1 MFTGIIQA
9 VGRVRSLQP
18 TGGDTR
24 LEIDA
29 GALDLGDVAL
39 GDSIAVSGPCLTVVR
54 LGAGS
59 FAADVSSETLARTT
73 LGRLRAGAPVNLE
86 KALAVGERLGGHLV
100 SGHVDGVGEVVERR
114 ADARSV
120 RFVVRLPHELG
131 RYVAAKGSVTIE
143 GVSLTVNGI
152 DEDRF
157 DVNIIPHTLEQT
169 TLSALR
175 PGGRVNIEVDI
186 ISRYLERLIGG
197 GSRASLADLLSRHGF
212 TDP

>member
-143 GVSLTVNGI
+143 GVSLTV
-152 DEDRF
+152 
-157 DVNIIPHTLEQT
+157 
-169 TLSALR
+169 LS
-175 PGGRVNIEVDI
+175 
-186 ISRYLERLIGG
+186 LI
-197 GSRASLADLLSRHGF
+197 HI
-212 TDP
+212 

>member
-1 MFTGIIQA
+1 M
-9 VGRVRSLQP
+9 
-18 TGGDTR
+18 
-24 LEIDA
+24 
-29 GALDLGDVAL
+29 
-39 GDSIAVSGPCLTVVR
+39 